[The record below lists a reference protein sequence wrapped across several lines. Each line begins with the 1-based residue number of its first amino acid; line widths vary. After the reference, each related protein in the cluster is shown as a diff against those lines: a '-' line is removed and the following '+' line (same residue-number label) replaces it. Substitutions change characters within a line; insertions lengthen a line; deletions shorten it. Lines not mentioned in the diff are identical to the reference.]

1 MEKIKSDLISEF
13 VAGKI
18 WFDWLFLAVGLVLQL
33 IAITL
38 GFLSG
43 EPESAG
49 MIVSGIAGVISVVL
63 CSQGKFSFYVFGF
76 IQLFTYVFCFT
87 IPNNLHG
94 ETVENGMYFITML
107 YGMYVWAKRY
117 GKNSYTNSSEIQ
129 AKKLGKVGNTVLGAV
144 FAIGTVVYYIFL
156 KNVPMFGALDSD
168 PFMDSITSVPAYIAQ
183 GLMVLGYREQWIYWL
198 ILDVCSILL
207 AIRAGSM
214 IMTAQFI
221 FWSIN
226 CVYGFWKWNKL
237 SK

>member
-1 MEKIKSDLISEF
+1 MGKIKSTLISEF
-13 VAGKI
+13 VAGKT
-18 WFDWLFLAVGLVLQL
+18 WFDWLFLVVGLVLQL

-87 IPNNLHG
+87 IPKNLHG

-117 GKNSYTNSSEIQ
+117 SKNSYNNSSEIH
-129 AKKLGKVGNTVLGAV
+129 AKKLGKVSNVVLGTV
-144 FAIGTVVYYIFL
+144 FAIGTVVYYVFL

-226 CVYGFWKWNKL
+226 CVYGFWKWSKL

>member
-1 MEKIKSDLISEF
+1 MEKIKSALISEF
-13 VAGKI
+13 VAGKT

-94 ETVENGMYFITML
+94 ETVERN
-107 YGMYVWAKRY
+107 
-117 GKNSYTNSSEIQ
+117 
-129 AKKLGKVGNTVLGAV
+129 
-144 FAIGTVVYYIFL
+144 
-156 KNVPMFGALDSD
+156 
-168 PFMDSITSVPAYIAQ
+168 
-183 GLMVLGYREQWIYWL
+183 
-198 ILDVCSILL
+198 
-207 AIRAGSM
+207 
-214 IMTAQFI
+214 
-221 FWSIN
+221 
-226 CVYGFWKWNKL
+226 
-237 SK
+237 